1 LKELVVHMAHQALNH
16 HHTHQVLEEVPV
28 DSVSTVVLLAVSVVA
43 MVHHHTH
50 QVLGEVP
57 VDLVSTVVLLAV
69 SVVAMV
75 HHHTHQVLGEVPV
88 DLVSTVVL
96 LAVSVVA
103 MVHHHT
109 NPQLTDQVE
118 LVVLLVLMLLLPH
131 LTVPT
136 RTKMA
141 VLMLMNSNNS
151 TKAVYKQNK
160 LPFLFFTHFF
170 TLIVLYFS
178 FSF

>member
-28 DSVSTVVLLAVSVVA
+28 DS
-43 MVHHHTH
+43 
-50 QVLGEVP
+50 
-57 VDLVSTVVLLAV
+57 
-69 SVVAMV
+69 
-75 HHHTHQVLGEVPV
+75 
-88 DLVSTVVL
+88 VSTVVL

>member
-28 DSVSTVVLLAVSVVA
+28 DS
-43 MVHHHTH
+43 
-50 QVLGEVP
+50 
-57 VDLVSTVVLLAV
+57 VSTVVLLAV